1 MNFQNL
7 RPENAVSRAKSILAA
22 NSATSKQDA
31 LVALMSV
38 IDQTKRKRQ
47 WTQDLED
54 VMKFIIDHCVEEG
67 SRSSSSS
74 IKEALIKY
82 RQQTQQVHHQSLYE
96 VVVHY
101 ISKSEEALR
110 EAGSAIKVDA
120 VLDLETIESPEQVL
134 ANALRGETAV
144 SSSARNMR
152 LSFHWNTLKNVLDVL
167 RNNSRL
173 KATYLDTV
181 KRSFD
186 FCKKWNRR
194 EEFVKLCSDPR
205 QGLHSH
211 LLNIE
216 LQKDQDKSHSV
227 KLNAADDLE
236 VQIQVRVEQLRAAL
250 DMELFHEA
258 VTGAED
264 IFGLASKYGPTCV
277 PPYIMKRSLK
287 MQIFESLAIVFFRS
301 DAILFH
307 TYFALRHFQLS
318 LAAKKKAPAAEQ
330 QQALQ
335 QLATTVILGA
345 LCTHELSDRMIA
357 ESEADFILDTKLQ
370 SMAGLL
376 ELSRYPR
383 RDMLFADIK
392 HAKVLQYA
400 PRFVQDL
407 FTVLE
412 EGFSPLTLG
421 DNVLP
426 ALTQLKSNSD
436 SSSSIIAPCEY
447 VDKLEY
453 AIISRLLKQLSRVY
467 ASISIDSFSAI
478 LKFSTF
484 EKIESLVLKALSS
497 QIVSGRIDH
506 RARCI
511 NFSSATVDID
521 SLRQLSS
528 IAVRL
533 NSAISMMPSSV
544 TAEEKALKERDKE
557 MRQRVSTVL
566 ARNAIE
572 ENKMMSQRKKWIE
585 CGKEQSENSAK
596 EQKADVIGRQIRETE
611 SVVNSE
617 KIRVQNEAEEREK
630 LMKKRKEL
638 LDKLKSAGVP
648 EDKIE
653 QILAMPV
660 ENRDVEGQKVYE
672 QYMIQ
677 KDEKKNEEIKAQTT
691 KLKQLEKRLEHTERA
706 RAEEERPL
714 LISKFERH
722 CEEMCDHYE
731 KEALKQRDKDRADW
745 QISRDNKIRFARL
758 QGHAQEFLESLRI
771 RNTKSY
777 NDQKEKFIKEQEKIA
792 LDEEAKRVQAAKA
805 KEHEDAI
812 RAQRTKKD
820 EEARQSMMKAA
831 DASGQRA
838 VTEGNVDRKEQI
850 ISSGWGGRAAASPA
864 PASAPVSAFAPT
876 PAWGRPTGGA
886 ESAAPKYTPP
896 QPSTIERTPGAYV
909 PPAAAGT
916 GAPRP
921 VGGGWSAG
929 GRPGEGPAAAG
940 GRSWGS
946 SAGEAPRD
954 RPAPWGQSKPNDAP
968 GSAPPRTG
976 GWGK

>member
-1 MNFQNL
+1 MNFLNL

-82 RQQTQQVHHQSLYE
+82 RQQTQQAHYQSLDE
-96 VVVHY
+96 VVIHY

-110 EAGSAIKVDA
+110 AADSSLKVDT

-144 SSSARNMR
+144 STSARNMR

-173 KATYLDTV
+173 KVTYLDTV
-181 KRSFD
+181 KRSFE

-250 DMELFHEA
+250 EMELYHEA

-287 MQIFESLAIVFFRS
+287 IQIFESLAIVFFRS

-318 LAAKKKAPAAEQ
+318 LAAKKKAAPEQ

-345 LCTHELSDRMIA
+345 LCTHELSDRTIA
-357 ESEADFILDTKLQ
+357 ESEADFIVDSKLQ

-376 ELSRYPR
+376 ELSRFPR
-383 RDMLFADIK
+383 REMLFADIK

-400 PRFVQDL
+400 PRYVQDL
-407 FTVLE
+407 FASLE
-412 EGFSPLTLG
+412 EGYSPLTLG
-421 DNVLP
+421 ENVLP
-426 ALTQLKSNSD
+426 ALSQLKQNTD
-436 SSSSIIAPCEY
+436 CSSSIIAACEY
-447 VDKLEY
+447 VEKLEY

-478 LKFSTF
+478 LKFSSF
-484 EKIESLVLKALSS
+484 EKVESLVLKALSS
-497 QIVSGRIDH
+497 QTVSGRIDH

-521 SLRQLSS
+521 SLRQLST

-533 NSAISMMPSSV
+533 NTAIAMMPASV
-544 TAEEKALKERDKE
+544 TAEEKALREREKE

-566 ARNAIE
+566 ARNAIK
-572 ENKMMSQRKKWIE
+572 ENEMMSQRKKWIE

-617 KIRVQNEAEEREK
+617 KIRVQTEAV
-630 LMKKRKEL
+630 KRQTLFNLTKEL

-653 QILAMPV
+653 AIMALPV
-660 ENRDVEGQKVYE
+660 ETRDVEGMKVYE
-672 QYMIQ
+672 HYLTL
-677 KDEKKNEEIKAQTT
+677 KDAKKMEEIKTQTN

-731 KEALKQRDKDRADW
+731 QEALKQRAKDHADW

-758 QGHAQEFLESLRI
+758 QGHAQEFLQTLKT
-771 RNTKSY
+771 RNTKSCVLAFCCFSPY
-777 NDQKEKFIKEQEKIA
+777 FSHFA
-792 LDEEAKRVQAAKA
+792 LQLQRPEGEVREGKRK
-805 KEHEDAI
+805 
-812 RAQRTKKD
+812 
-820 EEARQSMMKAA
+820 SC
-831 DASGQRA
+831 
-838 VTEGNVDRKEQI
+838 
-850 ISSGWGGRAAASPA
+850 
-864 PASAPVSAFAPT
+864 
-876 PAWGRPTGGA
+876 
-886 ESAAPKYTPP
+886 
-896 QPSTIERTPGAYV
+896 
-909 PPAAAGT
+909 AG
-916 GAPRP
+916 
-921 VGGGWSAG
+921 
-929 GRPGEGPAAAG
+929 
-940 GRSWGS
+940 
-946 SAGEAPRD
+946 
-954 RPAPWGQSKPNDAP
+954 
-968 GSAPPRTG
+968 
-976 GWGK
+976 

>member
-1 MNFQNL
+1 MNFLNL

-22 NSATSKQDA
+22 NAATSKQDA
-31 LVALMSV
+31 LAALMSV

-67 SRSSSSS
+67 SRASSSA

-110 EAGSAIKVDA
+110 DADSSIKVDA

-134 ANALRGETAV
+134 ANALRGETTV
-144 SSSARNMR
+144 STSARNMR

-173 KATYLDTV
+173 KVTYLDTV

-236 VQIQVRVEQLRAAL
+236 VQIQVRAEQLRAAL

-264 IFGLASKYGPTCV
+264 IFGLASKYGPSCV

-307 TYFALRHFQLS
+307 TYFALRHFQLFV
-318 LAAKKKAPAAEQ
+318 ATKKKSALAEQ
-330 QQALQ
+330 QQQIQ
-335 QLATTVILGA
+335 QYATTVILGA

-357 ESEADFILDTKLQ
+357 ESEADFIVDSKLQ
-370 SMAGLL
+370 SMTGLL

-383 RDMLFADIK
+383 REMLFADIK

-400 PRFVQDL
+400 PRYVQDL
-407 FTVLE
+407 FSFLE

-421 DNVLP
+421 ENVLP
-426 ALTQLKSNSD
+426 ALTQLRQVTD
-436 SSSSIIAPCEY
+436 SSSSIIAPCDY

-453 AIISRLLKQLSRVY
+453 SIISRLLKQLSRVY
-467 ASISIDSFSAI
+467 ASISIDSFSSI

-484 EKIESLVLKALSS
+484 EKVESLVLKALSS
-497 QIVSGRIDH
+497 QTVSGRIDH

-521 SLRQLSS
+521 SLRQLST

-533 NSAISMMPSSV
+533 NSAIALMPASV
-544 TAEEKALKERDKE
+544 TAQEKALKERDKE
-557 MRQRVSTVL
+557 MRQIYTVL

-630 LMKKRKEL
+630 LLKKRKEL
-638 LDKLKSAGVP
+638 LDKLKSVGVP
-648 EDKIE
+648 DEKIE
-653 QILAMPV
+653 QVLALPV
-660 ENRDVEGQKVYE
+660 ESRDNEGQKVYE
-672 QYMIQ
+672 QYLNL
-677 KDEKKNEEIKAQTT
+677 KDAKKTEEIKAQTA

-714 LISKFERH
+714 LVAKFEKH
-722 CEEMCDHYE
+722 CKEMSDFYEE
-731 KEALKQRDKDRADW
+731 EALQQREKDRSDW
-745 QISRDNKIRFARL
+745 QISRENKIRFARL
-758 QGHAQEFLESLRI
+758 QGHAQEFLSNLRS
-771 RNTKSY
+771 RNAKS
-777 NDQKEKFIKEQEKIA
+777 
-792 LDEEAKRVQAAKA
+792 
-805 KEHEDAI
+805 
-812 RAQRTKKD
+812 
-820 EEARQSMMKAA
+820 
-831 DASGQRA
+831 
-838 VTEGNVDRKEQI
+838 
-850 ISSGWGGRAAASPA
+850 
-864 PASAPVSAFAPT
+864 
-876 PAWGRPTGGA
+876 
-886 ESAAPKYTPP
+886 
-896 QPSTIERTPGAYV
+896 
-909 PPAAAGT
+909 
-916 GAPRP
+916 
-921 VGGGWSAG
+921 
-929 GRPGEGPAAAG
+929 
-940 GRSWGS
+940 
-946 SAGEAPRD
+946 
-954 RPAPWGQSKPNDAP
+954 
-968 GSAPPRTG
+968 
-976 GWGK
+976 

>member
-1 MNFQNL
+1 MNFLNL

-82 RQQTQQVHHQSLYE
+82 RQQTQQAHYQSLDE
-96 VVVHY
+96 VVIHY

-110 EAGSAIKVDA
+110 AADSSLKVDT

-144 SSSARNMR
+144 STSARNMR

-173 KATYLDTV
+173 KVTYLDTV
-181 KRSFD
+181 KRSFE

-250 DMELFHEA
+250 EMELYHEA

-287 MQIFESLAIVFFRS
+287 IQIFESLAIVFFRS

-318 LAAKKKAPAAEQ
+318 LAAKKKAAPEQ

-345 LCTHELSDRMIA
+345 LCTHELSDRTIA
-357 ESEADFILDTKLQ
+357 ESEADFIVDSKLQ

-376 ELSRYPR
+376 ELSRFPR
-383 RDMLFADIK
+383 REMLFADIK

-400 PRFVQDL
+400 PRYVQDL
-407 FTVLE
+407 FASLE
-412 EGFSPLTLG
+412 EGYSPLTLG
-421 DNVLP
+421 ENVLP
-426 ALTQLKSNSD
+426 ALSQLKQNTD
-436 SSSSIIAPCEY
+436 CSSSIIAACEY
-447 VDKLEY
+447 VEKLEY

-478 LKFSTF
+478 LKFSSF
-484 EKIESLVLKALSS
+484 EKVESLVLKALSS
-497 QIVSGRIDH
+497 QTVSGRIDH

-521 SLRQLSS
+521 SLRQLST

-533 NSAISMMPSSV
+533 NTAIAMMPASV
-544 TAEEKALKERDKE
+544 TAEEKALREREKE

-566 ARNAIE
+566 ARNAIK
-572 ENKMMSQRKKWIE
+572 ENEMMSQRKKWIE

-617 KIRVQNEAEEREK
+617 KIRVQTEAV
-630 LMKKRKEL
+630 KRQTLFNLTKEL

-653 QILAMPV
+653 AIMALPV
-660 ENRDVEGQKVYE
+660 ETRDVEGTKVYE
-672 QYMIQ
+672 HYLTL
-677 KDEKKNEEIKAQTT
+677 KDAKKMEEIKTQTN

-731 KEALKQRDKDRADW
+731 QEALKQRAKDHADW

-758 QGHAQEFLESLRI
+758 QGHAQEFLQTLKT
-771 RNTKSY
+771 RNTKSCVLAFCCFSPY
-777 NDQKEKFIKEQEKIA
+777 FSHFA
-792 LDEEAKRVQAAKA
+792 LQLQRPEGEVREGKRK
-805 KEHEDAI
+805 
-812 RAQRTKKD
+812 
-820 EEARQSMMKAA
+820 SC
-831 DASGQRA
+831 
-838 VTEGNVDRKEQI
+838 
-850 ISSGWGGRAAASPA
+850 
-864 PASAPVSAFAPT
+864 
-876 PAWGRPTGGA
+876 
-886 ESAAPKYTPP
+886 
-896 QPSTIERTPGAYV
+896 
-909 PPAAAGT
+909 AG
-916 GAPRP
+916 
-921 VGGGWSAG
+921 
-929 GRPGEGPAAAG
+929 
-940 GRSWGS
+940 
-946 SAGEAPRD
+946 
-954 RPAPWGQSKPNDAP
+954 
-968 GSAPPRTG
+968 
-976 GWGK
+976 

>member
-1 MNFQNL
+1 MNFLNL

-82 RQQTQQVHHQSLYE
+82 RQQTQQAHYQSLDE
-96 VVVHY
+96 VVIHY
-101 ISKSEEALR
+101 IAKSEEALR
-110 EAGSAIKVDA
+110 AADSSLKVDT

-144 SSSARNMR
+144 STSARNMR

-173 KATYLDTV
+173 KVTYLDTV
-181 KRSFD
+181 KRSFE

-250 DMELFHEA
+250 DMELYHEA

-277 PPYIMKRSLK
+277 PPYVMKRNLK
-287 MQIFESLAIVFFRS
+287 KQIFESLAIVFFRS

-318 LAAKKKAPAAEQ
+318 LAANKKSAPADQ

-357 ESEADFILDTKLQ
+357 ESEADFVVDSKLQ

-376 ELSRYPR
+376 ELSRFPR
-383 RDMLFADIK
+383 REMLFADIK

-407 FTVLE
+407 FASLE
-412 EGFSPLTLG
+412 EGYSPLTLG
-421 DNVLP
+421 ENVLP
-426 ALTQLKSNSD
+426 ALSQLKQNTD
-436 SSSSIIAPCEY
+436 SSSSIIAACEY

-467 ASISIDSFSAI
+467 ASISIDSFSSI
-478 LKFSTF
+478 LKFRTF
-484 EKIESLVLKALSS
+484 EKVESLVLKALSS
-497 QIVSGRIDH
+497 QTVSGRIDH

-521 SLRQLSS
+521 SLRQLST

-533 NSAISMMPSSV
+533 NTAIAMMPASV
-544 TAEEKALKERDKE
+544 TAEEKALREREKE

-617 KIRVQNEAEEREK
+617 KIRVQTEAEEREK

-653 QILAMPV
+653 LLMAMPS
-660 ENRDVEGQKVYE
+660 ETRDVEGAKVYE
-672 QYMIQ
+672 QYLTL
-677 KDEKKNEEIKAQTT
+677 KDAKKMEEIKAQTN

-731 KEALKQRDKDRADW
+731 QEALKQHAKDHADW

-758 QGHAQEFLESLRI
+758 QGDAQEFLQTLKS

-777 NDQKEKFIKEQEKIA
+777 VSQLLFLSRFI
-792 LDEEAKRVQAAKA
+792 
-805 KEHEDAI
+805 
-812 RAQRTKKD
+812 
-820 EEARQSMMKAA
+820 
-831 DASGQRA
+831 
-838 VTEGNVDRKEQI
+838 
-850 ISSGWGGRAAASPA
+850 
-864 PASAPVSAFAPT
+864 SAHFVS
-876 PAWGRPTGGA
+876 
-886 ESAAPKYTPP
+886 
-896 QPSTIERTPGAYV
+896 QL
-909 PPAAAGT
+909 
-916 GAPRP
+916 
-921 VGGGWSAG
+921 
-929 GRPGEGPAAAG
+929 
-940 GRSWGS
+940 
-946 SAGEAPRD
+946 
-954 RPAPWGQSKPNDAP
+954 Q
-968 GSAPPRTG
+968 
-976 GWGK
+976 

>member
-1 MNFQNL
+1 VFREAAMNFLNL

-22 NSATSKQDA
+22 NAATSKQDA

-110 EAGSAIKVDA
+110 DADSSIKVDTL
-120 VLDLETIESPEQVL
+120 LDLETIESPEQVL
-134 ANALRGETAV
+134 ANALRGETTV
-144 SSSARNMR
+144 STSARNMR

-236 VQIQVRVEQLRAAL
+236 VQIQVRVEQLRSAL

-264 IFGLASKYGPTCV
+264 IYGLTSKYAAACV
-277 PPYIMKRSLK
+277 PPYIMKRDLK
-287 MQIFESLAIVFFRS
+287 KQIFESLAIVFFRS

-318 LAAKKKAPAAEQ
+318 FSSKKKSALAEQ
-330 QQALQ
+330 QHALQ
-335 QLATTVILGA
+335 ELATTVILGA
-345 LCTHELSDRMIA
+345 LCTHELSDRMLA
-357 ESEADFILDTKLQ
+357 ESEADFIIDSKLQ
-370 SMAGLL
+370 SMTGLL

-383 RDMLFADIK
+383 REMLFADIK
-392 HAKVLQYA
+392 HAKVLQFA
-400 PRFVQDL
+400 PRYVQDL
-407 FTVLE
+407 FAFLE

-421 DNVLP
+421 ESVLP
-426 ALTQLKSNSD
+426 ALAQLRQCTDKSA
-436 SSSSIIAPCEY
+436 SSIIASCEY

-453 AIISRLLKQLSRVY
+453 SIISRLLKQLSRVY
-467 ASISIDSFSAI
+467 ASISIDSFSSI

-484 EKIESLVLKALSS
+484 DKVESLVLKALSS
-497 QIVSGRIDH
+497 QTVSGRIDH

-521 SLRQLSS
+521 SLRQLGT

-533 NSAISMMPSSV
+533 NSAIAIMPASV
-544 TAEEKALKERDKE
+544 TAQEKALKERDKE
-557 MRQRVSTVL
+557 MRQKVYSVL
-566 ARNAIE
+566 ARNATE

-611 SVVNSE
+611 SVVIAE
-617 KIRVQNEAEEREK
+617 QIRVEKEKKIREK
-630 LMKKRKEL
+630 LMEKTKEL
-638 LDKLKSAGVP
+638 LDKLKSVGVP
-648 EDKIE
+648 EDKVD
-653 QILAMPV
+653 QILALPV
-660 ENRDVEGQKVYE
+660 ETLFVEGEKVY
-672 QYMIQ
+672 
-677 KDEKKNEEIKAQTT
+677 DEFSKLKVDKQTEEIKLQTA

-714 LISKFERH
+714 LVAKFEKH
-722 CEEMCDHYE
+722 CKEMSDFYE
-731 KEALKQRDKDRADW
+731 AEALKQLEKERADW
-745 QISRDNKIRFARL
+745 QISRENKIRFARL
-758 QGHAQEFLESLRI
+758 QSH
-771 RNTKSY
+771 
-777 NDQKEKFIKEQEKIA
+777 
-792 LDEEAKRVQAAKA
+792 
-805 KEHEDAI
+805 
-812 RAQRTKKD
+812 
-820 EEARQSMMKAA
+820 A
-831 DASGQRA
+831 DAFK
-838 VTEGNVDRKEQI
+838 EGLAHRNHK
-850 ISSGWGGRAAASPA
+850 
-864 PASAPVSAFAPT
+864 T
-876 PAWGRPTGGA
+876 
-886 ESAAPKYTPP
+886 
-896 QPSTIERTPGAYV
+896 
-909 PPAAAGT
+909 
-916 GAPRP
+916 
-921 VGGGWSAG
+921 
-929 GRPGEGPAAAG
+929 
-940 GRSWGS
+940 
-946 SAGEAPRD
+946 
-954 RPAPWGQSKPNDAP
+954 
-968 GSAPPRTG
+968 
-976 GWGK
+976 

>member
-22 NSATSKQDA
+22 NAATSKQDA

-38 IDQTKRKRQ
+38 IDQTKRKRL

-101 ISKSEEALR
+101 IAKSEEALR
-110 EAGSAIKVDA
+110 DADASIKVDA
-120 VLDLETIESPEQVL
+120 VPDLETIESPEQVL
-134 ANALRGETAV
+134 ANALRGETTV
-144 SSSARNMR
+144 STSARNMR

-173 KATYLDTV
+173 KSTYLDTV

-227 KLNAADDLE
+227 KLNAADDLD
-236 VQIQVRVEQLRAAL
+236 VQILVRVEQLRAAL
-250 DMELFHEA
+250 DMELYHEA

-264 IFGLASKYGPTCV
+264 IFGLVSKYGPTCA
-277 PPYIMKRSLK
+277 PPYVMKRSLK
-287 MQIFESLAIVFFRS
+287 LQIFESLATVFFRS

-318 LAAKKKAPAAEQ
+318 LAAKKKLPQAEQ
-330 QQALQ
+330 QNALQ

-345 LCTHELSDRMIA
+345 LCTHELSDRMLA
-357 ESEADFILDTKLQ
+357 ESEADFIVDSKLQ

-383 RDMLFADIK
+383 REMLFADIK
-392 HAKVLQYA
+392 HARVLQYA

-407 FTVLE
+407 FAFLE
-412 EGFSPLTLG
+412 EGYSPLTLG
-421 DNVLP
+421 ENVMP
-426 ALTQLKSNSD
+426 ALAQLKQNTD
-436 SSSSIIAPCEY
+436 TASSIIAPSEY

-453 AIISRLLKQLSRVY
+453 SIISRLLKQLSRVY
-467 ASISIDSFSAI
+467 ASISIDSFSSI

-484 EKIESLVLKALSS
+484 DRVESLVLKALSS
-497 QIVSGRIDH
+497 QIVFGRIDH

-511 NFSSATVDID
+511 NFSSANVDID
-521 SLRQLSS
+521 SLRQLST

-533 NSAISMMPSSV
+533 NAAIALMPASV

-630 LMKKRKEL
+630 MMKKRKEL
-638 LDKLKSAGVP
+638 LEKLKSAGVAD
-648 EDKIE
+648 DKIE
-653 QILAMPV
+653 QVMAMPV
-660 ENRDVEGQKVYE
+660 ESRDLEGQKLYD
-672 QYMIQ
+672 QHMNL
-677 KDEKKNEEIKAQTT
+677 KDAKKNEEIKLQTA

-714 LISKFERH
+714 MIAKFEKH
-722 CEEMCDHYE
+722 CVEMCDHYE
-731 KEALKQRDKDRADW
+731 AEALKQRDKDYADW
-745 QISRDNKIRFARL
+745 QISRDNKVRFARL
-758 QGHAQEFLESLRI
+758 QSHTQEFLATLRT
-771 RNTKSY
+771 RN
-777 NDQKEKFIKEQEKIA
+777 
-792 LDEEAKRVQAAKA
+792 AKA
-805 KEHEDAI
+805 YAV
-812 RAQRTKKD
+812 
-820 EEARQSMMKAA
+820 EALLFVAL
-831 DASGQRA
+831 
-838 VTEGNVDRKEQI
+838 
-850 ISSGWGGRAAASPA
+850 
-864 PASAPVSAFAPT
+864 
-876 PAWGRPTGGA
+876 
-886 ESAAPKYTPP
+886 
-896 QPSTIERTPGAYV
+896 V
-909 PPAAAGT
+909 P
-916 GAPRP
+916 
-921 VGGGWSAG
+921 
-929 GRPGEGPAAAG
+929 
-940 GRSWGS
+940 
-946 SAGEAPRD
+946 
-954 RPAPWGQSKPNDAP
+954 
-968 GSAPPRTG
+968 
-976 GWGK
+976 